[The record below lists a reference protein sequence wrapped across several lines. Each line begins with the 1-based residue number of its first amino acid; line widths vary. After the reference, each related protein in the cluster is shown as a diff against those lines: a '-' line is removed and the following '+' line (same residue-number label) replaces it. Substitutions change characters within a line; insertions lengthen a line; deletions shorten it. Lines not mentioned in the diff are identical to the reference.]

1 MGWASYEHA
10 WMCRGPSLR
19 FDETPGN
26 GAGERE
32 RERERERARARE
44 RARRSMPPYP
54 IAEGA
59 DQVSTLPLGQE
70 TGEALFWRQREKW
83 RAPAKPAGRP
93 HPRNNVKQQRE
104 MARAVASVRSP
115 RASTSSGASRNAFSW
130 TEGRLL
136 GVQLAYVVEWLRFN
150 GPPGQLPRFESDT
163 SESEEEEEETDPL
176 PDTNAGEEATA
187 SSEEGVKEEAE
198 GVKEEAEAP
207 AQELG
212 EGAGEK
218 DEDEDGGQGFG
229 GGWDPPE
236 ALGMI
241 Y

>member
-1 MGWASYEHA
+1 
-10 WMCRGPSLR
+10 
-19 FDETPGN
+19 
-26 GAGERE
+26 
-32 RERERERARARE
+32 
-44 RARRSMPPYP
+44 MPPYP

-163 SESEEEEEETDPL
+163 SESEEEEESDPIE
-176 PDTNAGEEATA
+176 DANAGEEAAA
-187 SSEEGVKEEAE
+187 SGGGVKA
-198 GVKEEAEAP
+198 EAEAP
-207 AQELG
+207 AQEVG
-212 EGAGEK
+212 EGGEVEEGVEVGGEVGAK
-218 DEDEDGGQGFG
+218 DDKDKGNSGGRSLG